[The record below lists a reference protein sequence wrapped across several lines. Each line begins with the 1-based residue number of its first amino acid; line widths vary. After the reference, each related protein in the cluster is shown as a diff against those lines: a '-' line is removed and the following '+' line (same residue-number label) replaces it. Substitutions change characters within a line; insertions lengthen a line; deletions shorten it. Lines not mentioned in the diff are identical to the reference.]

1 MDVALTNKIEI
12 LWYMIKQ
19 LIRLLPLL
27 LVQQTVDA
35 LLESGYDLV
44 KEQKLIMETKLSKE
58 YMKNVDD

>member
-1 MDVALTNKIEI
+1 MDIALTNKIEI

-44 KEQKLIMETKLSKE
+44 KEQKLILETKLSKE